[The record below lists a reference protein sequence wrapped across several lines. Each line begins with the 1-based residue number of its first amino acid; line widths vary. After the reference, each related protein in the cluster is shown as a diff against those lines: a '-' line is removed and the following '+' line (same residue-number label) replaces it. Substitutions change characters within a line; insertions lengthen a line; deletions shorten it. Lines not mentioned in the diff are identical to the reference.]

1 MFEGASVFKMNSHKD
16 NTPPGGKEEYMEPLL
31 KYRGG
36 KRREIPNFRN
46 LIPQNYTTYIEPFF
60 GGGAVFFDQEPV
72 QSIINDIN
80 HPLINFYQQVANN
93 YPQLMQELTELHVLY
108 EQNETEYARQKTLHP
123 EARVPNNNEPLYYQ
137 LRDMYNGL
145 TPSTYLDGTLYYF
158 INKTAYSG
166 MIRYN
171 AQGQYNVPFGRYK
184 HFRVNNI
191 LPQHSTLL
199 QNAQILQTD
208 FENIFALA
216 NANDFMFLDPPYDC
230 IFHDY
235 GNMTTNFGEDE
246 HRRLASAIQNVNC
259 RILMV
264 IGRTPLT
271 EELYAGHIVSEYPVR
286 YSVNIRNRFDTDTT
300 HIVVTNY

>member
-1 MFEGASVFKMNSHKD
+1 MVH
-16 NTPPGGKEEYMEPLL
+16 
-31 KYRGG
+31 
-36 KRREIPNFRN
+36 
-46 LIPQNYTTYIEPFF
+46 
-60 GGGAVFFDQEPV
+60 
-72 QSIINDIN
+72 
-80 HPLINFYQQVANN
+80 FYS
-93 YPQLMQELTELHVLY
+93 
-108 EQNETEYARQKTLHP
+108 
-123 EARVPNNNEPLYYQ
+123 LYYH

-158 INKTAYSG
+158 IKTAYYG

-191 LPQHSTLL
+191 LPQHSTSL

>member
-1 MFEGASVFKMNSHKD
+1 MNSHKD

-145 TPSTYLDGTLYYF
+145 TPSTYLDGTAAKVNTRSMLVKMSEHTWP
-158 INKTAYSG
+158 ILLADRQ
-166 MIRYN
+166 MI
-171 AQGQYNVPFGRYK
+171 
-184 HFRVNNI
+184 
-191 LPQHSTLL
+191 TLSCVF
-199 QNAQILQTD
+199 QT
-208 FENIFALA
+208 I
-216 NANDFMFLDPPYDC
+216 C
-230 IFHDY
+230 IS
-235 GNMTTNFGEDE
+235 M
-246 HRRLASAIQNVNC
+246 L
-259 RILMV
+259 L
-264 IGRTPLT
+264 
-271 EELYAGHIVSEYPVR
+271 
-286 YSVNIRNRFDTDTT
+286 
-300 HIVVTNY
+300 